1 MGRGMCWAEGP
12 SGQDLHPC
20 IPTSLHVSQQP
31 CIPTSLHAH
40 KSVCWGPMMA
50 SAMDVG
56 PNFPMEQWQEAGAT
70 LVPVPVPKAGSS
82 CVSRGR
88 RRLPGGAEQ
97 QRQCTAS
104 SQFAPV

>member
-1 MGRGMCWAEGP
+1 MLVGGAIR
-12 SGQDLHPC
+12 SGLASLHLN

-31 CIPTSLHAH
+31 RIPASLHPH
-40 KSVCWGPMMA
+40 ESVCRDPMMA
-50 SAMDVG
+50 SAMDLG

-70 LVPVPVPKAGSS
+70 PFPVPIPRAGPS

-104 SQFAPV
+104 SQFAPA